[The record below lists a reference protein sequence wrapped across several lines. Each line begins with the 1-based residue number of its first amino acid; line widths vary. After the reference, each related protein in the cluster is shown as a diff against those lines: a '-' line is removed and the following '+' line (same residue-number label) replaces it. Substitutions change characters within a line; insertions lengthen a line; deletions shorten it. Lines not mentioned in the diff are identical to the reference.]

1 MIDRRAFLVGA
12 AAAVVTACSRGGAA
26 QQTPTSAAATDT
38 SASTRPGSSAATTAG
53 RPATTAVATTIRAP
67 GAASVFVSSAAA
79 GRNQVALTFHT
90 DGDLRID
97 QRVLD
102 GLAGRAQVTC
112 FIVGSWLEA
121 NPTWARKLLD
131 AGHEL
136 ANHTYTHPTFASLS
150 RSGMATEI
158 TRCRDLLVKLTGS
171 GGRFFRPSGTEDGL
185 ARPSAQILEEA
196 GTAGYDYVLGWNV
209 DPFDYQ
215 DPGGTAVRTRVLD
228 GVKPGSIVSLHFG
241 HSGTADA
248 ISAIVDGLDSKGL
261 KAVTTS
267 ALLGVA

>member
-1 MIDRRAFLVGA
+1 MIDRRTFLVGA
-12 AAAVVTACSRGGAA
+12 AAALAAACSDNGVA
-26 QQTPTSAAATDT
+26 QQSPTSSVATGAPRST
-38 SASTRPGSSAATTAG
+38 GSASTGKSSGTTAAPAATT
-53 RPATTAVATTIRAP
+53 RRAP
-67 GAASVFVSSAAA
+67 GAPSIFVSSAAPT
-79 GRNQVALTFHT
+79 RNQVALTFHT

-97 QRVLD
+97 QRLLD
-102 GLAGRAQVTC
+102 GLAGRAQITC

-136 ANHTYTHPTFASLS
+136 ANHTFTHPTFSSLS
-150 RSGMATEI
+150 RAAMATEI

-171 GGRFFRPSGTEDGL
+171 GGRFFRPSGTDDGL

-196 GTAGYDYVLGWNV
+196 GTAGYDYVLGWDV
-209 DPFDYQ
+209 DPVDYA
-215 DPGGTAVRTRVLD
+215 DPGGALVRSRVLE
-228 GVKPGSIVSLHFG
+228 GVKPGSIVSMHFG

-248 ISAIVDGLDSKGL
+248 ISGILDGLDGKGL